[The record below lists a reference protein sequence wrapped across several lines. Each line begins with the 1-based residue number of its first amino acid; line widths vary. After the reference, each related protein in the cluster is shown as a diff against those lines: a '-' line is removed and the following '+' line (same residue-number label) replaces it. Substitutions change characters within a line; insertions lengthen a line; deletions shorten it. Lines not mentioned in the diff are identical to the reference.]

1 MMRGELWT
9 AAATGYAGKPRPVVI
24 LQDDRFD
31 ATESVTVALI
41 TTVQAEL
48 PLLRLPIRRSDFNG
62 LDRDS
67 DVMIDKV
74 MTIPRVRLGERI
86 GRLSDDQTVQLDR
99 GLMVFLGL
107 AG

>member
-1 MMRGELWT
+1 MRGELWA
-9 AAATGYAGKPRPVVI
+9 AAATGYAGKPRPVVVV
-24 LQDDRFD
+24 QDDRFD
-31 ATESVTVALI
+31 STDSITVALM
-41 TTVQAEL
+41 TTVQADL
-48 PLLRLPIRRSDFNG
+48 SLLRVPIHRSELNG

-74 MTIPRVRLGERI
+74 MTIPRVRLGQSI
-86 GRLSDDQTVQLDR
+86 GRLSANQIGQLDR

>member
-1 MMRGELWT
+1 MRGELWT
-9 AAATGYAGKPRPVVI
+9 AAATGYAGKPRPVVVV
-24 LQDDRFD
+24 QDDRFD
-31 ATESVTVALI
+31 STDSITVALM
-41 TTVQAEL
+41 TTVQADL
-48 PLLRLPIRRSDFNG
+48 PLLRVPIHRSELNG

-74 MTIPRVRLGERI
+74 MTIPRDRLGQSI
-86 GRLSDDQTVQLDR
+86 GRLSANQIVQLDR